1 MEILDFL
8 KDKSDCCG
16 CSSCVQACPKKCLE
30 MLEDEEGFL
39 YPHKNV
45 PKCIDCGL
53 CKKVCPIKQKFAK
66 CEAKEIFAVKN
77 EIDEER
83 INSSSG
89 GFFICLAKF
98 VLTQKGVVFG
108 AVFDTDCEVHHI
120 AAKSMEELS
129 DMLGSKYVQSR
140 IENTYNEALEYL
152 KEGKWVLFTGT
163 PCQIKGLH
171 TFLKNKRYSNLLTM
185 DFLCHG
191 VPSPGV
197 WRKYLSETFNEINNR
212 LLAVAGKNSVLNL
225 SLNSTFPEWNVN
237 FRDKLG
243 SGWKKYRFVIR
254 KKSAS
259 KADQNTVLL
268 SDIYYDN
275 PYMKGFLS
283 DIYLRPSCYECKC
296 KNGDSQSDITIGD
309 YWGVKEVDRELDDD
323 KGLSIVMINTDKGM
337 DVFTSLSD
345 LFYQRI
351 PIDHAMMLNGGF
363 SEHVQWHSKRNKFY
377 KMLKA
382 GNTIES
388 SVNACL
394 KRTMVDKIF
403 DRCLKLTKI
412 LFG

>member
-1 MEILDFL
+1 MEILDIL
-8 KDKSDCCG
+8 KDKSNCCG
-16 CSSCVQACPKKCLE
+16 CSSCVQACPKNCLE

-45 PKCIDCGL
+45 QKCIDCGL
-53 CKKVCPIKQKFAK
+53 CKKVCPIKQKFGK

-98 VLTQKGVVFG
+98 VLSQKGVVFG
-108 AVFDTDCEVHHI
+108 AVFDTDFEVHHV
-120 AAKSMEELS
+120 AAKSMEGLS
-129 DMLGSKYVQSR
+129 GMLGSKYVQSR
-140 IENTYNEALEYL
+140 IESTYKEALEYL
-152 KEGKWVLFTGT
+152 KDGRLVLFTGT
-163 PCQIKGLH
+163 PCQIKGLYS
-171 TFLKNKRYSNLLTM
+171 FLKNKRYSNLLTM

-197 WRKYLSETFNEINNR
+197 WRQYLSETFKGM
-212 LLAVAGKNSVLNL
+212 LAAAGKNSVLNL
-225 SLNSTFPEWNVN
+225 SLNSTFPKWNVN

-283 DIYLRPSCYECKC
+283 DIYLRSSCYECKC
-296 KNGDSQSDITIGD
+296 KNGESQSDFTIGD
-309 YWGVKEVDRELDDD
+309 YWGAKEVDRELDDD
-323 KGLSIVMINTDKGM
+323 KGLSIVMINTDKGL
-337 DVFTSLSD
+337 DIFGSLSD
-345 LFYQRI
+345 LFFQRI
-351 PIDHAMMLNGGF
+351 PIEHAMMLNGGF
-363 SEHVQWHSKRNKFY
+363 SEHVQCHPKRKKFY
-377 KMLKA
+377 KILK

-388 SVNACL
+388 SVNVCL
-394 KRTMVDKIF
+394 KRTIVDKIF
-403 DRCLKLTKI
+403 DRCLKMAKI
-412 LFG
+412 TFE

>member
-8 KDKSDCCG
+8 KDKSNCCG

-45 PKCIDCGL
+45 QKCIDCGL
-53 CKKVCPIKQKFAK
+53 CKKVCPIKQKFGK

-98 VLTQKGVVFG
+98 VLSQKGVVFG
-108 AVFDTDCEVHHI
+108 AVFDTDFEVHHV

-129 DMLGSKYVQSR
+129 GMLGSKYVQSR
-140 IENTYNEALEYL
+140 IESTYKEALEYL
-152 KEGKWVLFTGT
+152 KDGRLVLFTGT
-163 PCQIKGLH
+163 PCHIKGLYS
-171 TFLKNKRYSNLLTM
+171 FLKNKRYSNLLTM

-197 WRKYLSETFNEINNR
+197 WRQYLSETFKGINNR
-212 LLAVAGKNSVLNL
+212 LLAAAGKNSVLNL
-225 SLNSTFPEWNVN
+225 SLNSTFPKWNVN

-283 DIYLRPSCYECKC
+283 DIYLRSSCYECKC
-296 KNGDSQSDITIGD
+296 KNGESQSDFTIGD
-309 YWGVKEVDRELDDD
+309 YWGAKEVDRELDDD
-323 KGLSIVMINTDKGM
+323 KGLSIVMINTDKGL
-337 DVFTSLSD
+337 DIFGSLSD
-345 LFYQRI
+345 LFFQRI
-351 PIDHAMMLNGGF
+351 PIEHARMLNGGF
-363 SEHVQWHSKRNKFY
+363 SEHVQCHPKRKKFY
-377 KMLKA
+377 KMLE

-394 KRTMVDKIF
+394 KRTIVDKIF
-403 DRCLKLTKI
+403 DRCLKMAKI
-412 LFG
+412 SFG